1 MEPMEG
7 KMERASNL
15 GTIQTRLHRIAEL
28 DRPVGARRFTAA
40 QRTHEPEEPDAG
52 ILHVRICGGP
62 GRATARVYPTPI
74 FFADLTL

>member
-15 GTIQTRLHRIAEL
+15 GTIQTKLYRIAEL

-40 QRTHEPEEPDAG
+40 
-52 ILHVRICGGP
+52 
-62 GRATARVYPTPI
+62 
-74 FFADLTL
+74 